1 MKSIY
6 SPHAGKSPFN
16 FQRQITHMDLDSFFV
31 SVERLQNSS
40 LQGKPLII
48 GGMSDRGVVASCSYE
63 ARKYGVHSAMPM
75 KQARILCPDAIF
87 IRGDSQRY
95 SQYSQIVTEI
105 IAETVPLY
113 EKSSIDEFYIDLTGM
128 ERFFGSW
135 KLAIELRERIQ
146 RETGLPISFGLSTN
160 KTVSKIATGVAKPAG
175 PKYVEHG
182 HEKGFL
188 SPLSVKSIPGVGDE
202 TYKTLR
208 NLGIQYI
215 KTLQEIPRELLFKT
229 LHKPGLELWNKA
241 QGIDHRPVIPYH
253 ERKSI
258 STERTFE
265 NDTIDVVML
274 RNLLSAMAENLAY
287 QLRKGNKLCACVTV
301 KIRYSDFN
309 TYSQQS
315 KIPYTS
321 ADHVLIKRT
330 LELFDKLY
338 QRRQLIRLV
347 GVRFSDLIGGGL
359 QINLFEDTEEM
370 VHLYEAM
377 DKIRNRFG
385 DHAVKRANGMD
396 AKTIGR
402 YDNPFDGSA
411 PILLANRKQ

>member
-1 MKSIY
+1 
-6 SPHAGKSPFN
+6 
-16 FQRQITHMDLDSFFV
+16 
-31 SVERLQNSS
+31 
-40 LQGKPLII
+40 
-48 GGMSDRGVVASCSYE
+48 
-63 ARKYGVHSAMPM
+63 M

-87 IRGDSQRY
+87 IRGDSHRY

-135 KLAIELRERIQ
+135 KLAKELRERIQ
-146 RETGLPISFGLSTN
+146 RETGLPISFGLSSN

-175 PKYVEHG
+175 QRYVEHG
-182 HEKGFL
+182 QEKGFL
-188 SPLSVKSIPGVGDE
+188 SPLSVKTIPGVGDE

-215 KTLQEIPRELLFKT
+215 KTLQEIPRDLMFKT
-229 LHKPGLELWNKA
+229 LHKPGLELWSKA

-321 ADHVLIKRT
+321 ADHTLIKRT
-330 LELFDKLY
+330 LEIFDKLY

-347 GVRFSDLIGGGL
+347 GVRFSDLIGGGM

-370 VHLYEAM
+370 VHLYQAM

-402 YDNPFDGSA
+402 YDNPFDGNA
-411 PILLANRKQ
+411 PILLANRKI